1 LPLPT
6 VEDGVIKG
14 DLMGAS
20 LRLGKILGIPVEIN
34 ASWLVVFFFL
44 TFILAQEFGD
54 ANFNWPVAQR
64 WLVAIVMV
72 VLFFIS
78 VLIHELSHSVL
89 ARHNGIPVQG
99 ITLFI
104 FGGVS
109 RLGREP
115 DRPMTEFSVAVVGPL
130 TSLLL
135 AAVFG
140 GAWYL
145 LGTPHSTLGVVLFL
159 LAWANLS
166 LGVFNILPGYPLD
179 GGRVL
184 RAVVWGLTGNHR
196 RGTYV
201 ATRAGQAIGGLTVLL
216 GVALGYFG
224 NALDG
229 VWIILV
235 GAFLFSVATASY
247 RQELSKSADV
257 TVSQMPSAH
266 DA

>member
-1 LPLPT
+1 
-6 VEDGVIKG
+6 
-14 DLMGAS
+14 MGAS
-20 LRLGKILGIPVEIN
+20 LRLGRILGIPVEIN
-34 ASWLVVFFFL
+34 ASWLVVFLLL
-44 TFILAQEFGD
+44 TLVLVQEFGD
-54 ANFNWPVAQR
+54 ANLDWPVAQR
-64 WLVAIVMV
+64 WLVAIGMV

-89 ARHNGIPVQG
+89 ARHKGIPVQG

-109 RLGREP
+109 RLSRQP
-115 DRPMTEFSVAVVGPL
+115 DKPMTEFSVAVVGPV

-140 GAWYL
+140 GIWFL
-145 LGTPHSTLGVVLFL
+145 LGSSDSTLGVILFL
-159 LAWANLS
+159 LAWANLT

-184 RAVVWGLTGNHR
+184 RAAVWGLTGNHR

-201 ATRAGQAIGGLTVLL
+201 ATRAGQAIGGLTVLM
-216 GVALGYFG
+216 GVALGVFG

-229 VWIILV
+229 VWIALV
-235 GAFLFSVATASY
+235 GGFLFYVATASY
-247 RQELSKSADV
+247 RQEVSKLANV
-257 TVSQMPSAH
+257 TVTQMPPGH